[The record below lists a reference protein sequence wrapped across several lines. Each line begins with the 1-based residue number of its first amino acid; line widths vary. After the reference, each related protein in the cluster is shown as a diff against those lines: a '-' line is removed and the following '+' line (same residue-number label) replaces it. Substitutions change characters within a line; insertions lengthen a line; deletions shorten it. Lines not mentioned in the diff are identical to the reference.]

1 MQQRVEQRAVG
12 MPGRRMHHQPGRLV
26 DHQNL
31 VVFIDDVERNVLR
44 HPFALRL
51 LFGAQL
57 EHRTGMHGVA
67 GAQHGAIHRQQ
78 TILDPGRE
86 ARTRVFGEEL
96 RRDLIETLPA

>member
-1 MQQRVEQRAVG
+1 
-12 MPGRRMHHQPGRLV
+12 
-26 DHQNL
+26 
-31 VVFIDDVERNVLR
+31 
-44 HPFALRL
+44 
-51 LFGAQL
+51 
-57 EHRTGMHGVA
+57 MHGVA